1 MNRVFRAGRYT
12 LPLGEKTY
20 IMGICNVTPDSFSDG
35 GEFFAPDNA
44 IAHALQMQQQG
55 ADVID
60 IGGQSTRPGYQRISP
75 REEWERLAPVLEGLR
90 GRLQVPLSVDTFYP
104 EVAALAC
111 EHGADIIN
119 DVSGFSQEMWE
130 VAAQY
135 ACGCV
140 VMHPCGEEEEI
151 LQRVHTFFLGKQEEA
166 ARYGI
171 ASDRLCMDPGI
182 GFGKTYEQNLS
193 LIRRVEEYRLPD
205 CMLLMA
211 ASRKRGIG
219 QPCGNPPFR
228 ERMAGTLAAHTAAQL
243 AGADMLRVHDVEE
256 AVQAARVTDALLHL
270 G

>member
-140 VMHPCGEEEEI
+140 VMHPCGE
-151 LQRVHTFFLGKQEEA
+151 
-166 ARYGI
+166 
-171 ASDRLCMDPGI
+171 
-182 GFGKTYEQNLS
+182 
-193 LIRRVEEYRLPD
+193 
-205 CMLLMA
+205 
-211 ASRKRGIG
+211 
-219 QPCGNPPFR
+219 
-228 ERMAGTLAAHTAAQL
+228 
-243 AGADMLRVHDVEE
+243 
-256 AVQAARVTDALLHL
+256 
-270 G
+270 

>member
-75 REEWERLAPVLEGLR
+75 LEEWERLAPVLKGLR

-140 VMHPCGEEEEI
+140 VMHSCGEEEEI
-151 LQRVHTFFLGKQEEA
+151 LQRVHTFFWENRRRRPGMELHPIDCVWIRG
-166 ARYGI
+166 
-171 ASDRLCMDPGI
+171 SDLEKR
-182 GFGKTYEQNLS
+182 T
-193 LIRRVEEYRLPD
+193 
-205 CMLLMA
+205 
-211 ASRKRGIG
+211 SRTS
-219 QPCGNPPFR
+219 P
-228 ERMAGTLAAHTAAQL
+228 
-243 AGADMLRVHDVEE
+243 
-256 AVQAARVTDALLHL
+256 
-270 G
+270 